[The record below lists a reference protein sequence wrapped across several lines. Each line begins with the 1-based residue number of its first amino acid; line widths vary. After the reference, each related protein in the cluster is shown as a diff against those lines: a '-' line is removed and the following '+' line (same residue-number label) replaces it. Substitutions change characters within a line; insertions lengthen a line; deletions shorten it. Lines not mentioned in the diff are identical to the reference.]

1 MVPKKISY
9 QEAITEVEEILA
21 RIESGE
27 LDIDEL
33 SEKVRRVSFLL
44 KFCKEKLQKTNEEVE
59 KILGEMEDS

>member
-9 QEAITEVEEILA
+9 QEAIAEVEEILA
-21 RIESGE
+21 RIESEE

-33 SEKVRRVSFLL
+33 SEKVRRVSYLL